1 MSAAGCPGVTRCSR
15 CMTFYGSRNP
25 HACVA
30 SDVARVQRWR
40 DPSPLIERPSM
51 IQPSVRIAQIR
62 VHVEKARYLAGV
74 DAIMFAHQ
82 VYLDEEKGFGIP
94 QNHPLRLAE
103 KAAGI
108 PPLVTRNAIA

>member
-1 MSAAGCPGVTRCSR
+1 
-15 CMTFYGSRNP
+15 MTFHGE
-25 HACVA
+25 
-30 SDVARVQRWR
+30 R
-40 DPSPLIERPSM
+40 DPHVCRPVDVERWQRLRDKASPSM

-62 VHVEKARYLAGV
+62 AHVEKARYLAGV
-74 DAIMFAHQ
+74 DAILFAHQ